1 MVDMFKNLFTVLNTI
16 NTVATTV
23 NKLAP
28 NDKPNTNQVE
38 VVERPVVVPASVP
51 QQNIPPVNINLT
63 INVYKDSDLDKLAL
77 PVLSRDD
84 NGVTLNLK

>member
-1 MVDMFKNLFTVLNTI
+1 MVDVFKNLFTVLNTI

-77 PVLSRDD
+77 PILSRDD